1 MRLGRTRTATR
12 RYGPRHAAGGF
23 NLLPWRPREMQRLRR
38 RRVVEWGAAALV
50 GCACAAPLAGW
61 EMWQRSR
68 VEARRLV
75 VEASA
80 AQLRAPLTE
89 AQRLLSA
96 AAAQRSAAQLAQ
108 QRGKPLA
115 RMLALLDGLARAG
128 PAGVVLQQIV
138 QHGDETELQASVA
151 DEPAT
156 AKWLARLRA
165 VRDVEMVSVRELK
178 RTSQGANA
186 KVQASPI
193 EPIRV
198 IARIAWQGTTAPE
211 NSAESPLRKNVR
223 NPE

>member
-1 MRLGRTRTATR
+1 MRLERAQRDGL
-12 RYGPRHAAGGF
+12 RHAAGGF

-61 EMWQRSR
+61 ETWQRSR

-80 AQLRAPLTE
+80 AQLRAPFAE
-89 AQRLLSA
+89 AQRLLGA
-96 AAAQRSAAQLAQ
+96 AAAQRSAVQLAR
-108 QRGKPLA
+108 QRGTPLV
-115 RMLALLDGLARAG
+115 RMLALLDALAGTG

-138 QHGDETELQASVA
+138 QHGDETEVQAVVA
-151 DEPAT
+151 NETIT
-156 AKWLARLRA
+156 AAWLARLRA
-165 VRDVEMVSVRELK
+165 APEVGTVSVRELK
-178 RTSQGANA
+178 RASQSVHSRG
-186 KVQASPI
+186 QAASQA

-198 IARIAWQGTTAPE
+198 IARVAWQGAIAP
-211 NSAESPLRKNVR
+211 AESKQSRLREYIR

>member
-1 MRLGRTRTATR
+1 MRLERAQRDGL
-12 RYGPRHAAGGF
+12 RHAAGGF

-61 EMWQRSR
+61 ETWQRSR

-80 AQLRAPLTE
+80 AQLRTPFAE
-89 AQRLLSA
+89 AQRLLGA
-96 AAAQRSAAQLAQ
+96 AAAQRSAVQLAR
-108 QRGKPLA
+108 QRGAPLVQ
-115 RMLALLDGLARAG
+115 MLALLDTLAGTG

-138 QHGDETELQASVA
+138 QHGDETELQAVVA
-151 DEPAT
+151 NETVT
-156 AKWLARLRA
+156 AEWLARLRA
-165 VRDVEMVSVRELK
+165 APEVGTVSVRELK
-178 RTSQGANA
+178 RASQGAHSRG
-186 KVQASPI
+186 QASQA

-198 IARIAWQGTTAPE
+198 IARVAWQGAIAP
-211 NSAESPLRKNVR
+211 AESKQRRLREDIR

>member
-1 MRLGRTRTATR
+1 MMLNRTRMATR
-12 RYGPRHAAGGF
+12 RDGRRHATGGF

-68 VEARRLV
+68 VEAQLLV

-80 AQLRAPLTE
+80 AQLRAPFAE
-89 AQRLLSA
+89 AQRLLGA
-96 AAAQRSAAQLAQ
+96 AAAQRSAVQLAQ

-115 RMLALLDGLARAG
+115 RMLALLDGLASAG
-128 PAGVVLQQIV
+128 TADVVLQQIV
-138 QHGDETELQASVA
+138 QHGDEIELQAAVIN
-151 DEPAT
+151 ETVT
-156 AKWLARLRA
+156 AEWLARLRA
-165 VRDVEMVSVRELK
+165 VRDVEAVSVRELK
-178 RTSQGANA
+178 RTSPGANSRG
-186 KVQASPI
+186 QASLA

-198 IARIAWQGTTAPE
+198 IARLAWPGAPVPQTLAG
-211 NSAESPLRKNVR
+211 SKSRKEVR